1 MQVGKNVNLHGVS
14 KQPNQNVI
22 LACLICLYVFLSII
36 ELLYVIV
43 YVYVS
48 DLVLI
53 ACDSL
58 VHDWKH
64 NLQHSATCDPATFF
78 TRCVEAAESECDFG
92 MPSLS
97 VFLSIIELLY
107 MIVYVYMSDPVLIA

>member
-64 NLQHSATCDPATFF
+64 NLQPMIQQPFSHGVSKQSDQNMILAC
-78 TRCVEAAESECDFG
+78 
-92 MPSLS
+92 
-97 VFLSIIELLY
+97 LLCLC
-107 MIVYVYMSDPVLIA
+107 S